1 MLYEFITAFCPSH
14 IFFYDTDIIPTT
26 DYIRVSFDLSY
37 KHYHVMPAH
46 IMYANNIHMYNI
58 QFAQFKFFNAL
69 VSQRF

>member
-1 MLYEFITAFCPSH
+1 MLYEFIIAFCPSH

-46 IMYANNIHMYNI
+46 TMYANNIFIIYNSHNLNFLMY
-58 QFAQFKFFNAL
+58 
-69 VSQRF
+69 